1 MSCFPRKT
9 NKPSGCMRP
18 RSILNNGLGLSEMS
32 TEPKGKSA
40 GLLLRSR
47 ERPLQKTLWGR
58 WCVDVPSPREQRA
71 SLAEVLALPRKGG
84 SDHSLFSF
92 LIQVLTLMWTRDVT
106 GLALDE
112 SVPRGMCLPLPPPA
126 PPREAQG
133 PEYPNGVFPK
143 LTAEARR
150 PPQKSRLC

>member
-1 MSCFPRKT
+1 M
-9 NKPSGCMRP
+9 
-18 RSILNNGLGLSEMS
+18 
-32 TEPKGKSA
+32 
-40 GLLLRSR
+40 
-47 ERPLQKTLWGR
+47 
-58 WCVDVPSPREQRA
+58 DVPSPREQRA